1 MKFITTTAAVTS
13 TLLSLFTLAVAAPT
27 QQEEAAT
34 ALQDVVPTPAG
45 QELWKVSQFRRLCDP
60 FDTACVFEFAVS
72 TNVASYAPVPCRF
85 TLAADAGRA
94 VAASKNHLEDYA
106 CGPYHV
112 SVGWNGQFGEGNGFV
127 TLAVV
132 DFGARMSA
140 WYAWSESKL
149 EGGLVAEDAVAV
161 PVKW

>member
-1 MKFITTTAAVTS
+1 MKFLTATTTS
-13 TLLSLFTLAVAAPT
+13 TLLSLFAIAVAAPT
-27 QQEEAAT
+27 QETAT
-34 ALQDVVPTPAG
+34 PFQDVVPTPG

-60 FDTACVFEFAVS
+60 FDTACVFDFTVS

-85 TLAADAGRA
+85 TLAADIGKA
-94 VAASKNHLEDYA
+94 VAASKNHLEDHA

-140 WYAWSESKL
+140 WYSWSESKL
-149 EGGLVAEDAVAV
+149 EGGQVAEDAAAV